1 MKKGLAMEGK
11 KASKIATAAALAV
24 MGVTSQANAQTTKE
38 PVRVALIDVH
48 PDRIDCDTKGVRMID
63 VTPERPEGFRS
74 ASAKA
79 GRTSHGVIVAT
90 SFVNEVRRVAPD
102 ADIEIYTINPFIKKS
117 GTGTDV
123 FSMRMLKEGLAR
135 LDGLNVRTAIITF
148 SVDGAED
155 GRRIAAQ
162 FLDRGMIT
170 FAAAP
175 NEPKDPSIYPAATP
189 GVIAIAE
196 GKTGASI
203 HKDPSYR
210 TFTRFVIDGYYVG
223 RSGETTGSSFATPR
237 AAAYAAIMVRSKPD
251 TTKQDVEAMFDRLG
265 HAYGTLPQG
274 VKRIGGDEM
283 LDELRTVAA
292 DARVRSITA
301 ISPASKD
308 SRSAGPEEHVLA
320 MASVTGSPRGR

>member
-1 MKKGLAMEGK
+1 MDRKT
-11 KASKIATAAALAV
+11 ASTIAAGAALSMLALT
-24 MGVTSQANAQTTKE
+24 GQASAQTSRE

-48 PDRIDCDTKGVRMID
+48 PDRIDCDGKGVRMID
-63 VTPERPEGFRS
+63 VTPPRPEGFRS
-74 ASAKA
+74 AAAKA
-79 GRTSHGVIVAT
+79 GRTSHGVLVAT
-90 SFVNEVRRVAPD
+90 SFVNEVRRIAPD
-102 ADIEIYTINPFIKKS
+102 TEIEIYTINPFIKKG

-123 FSMRMLKEGLAR
+123 FSMRMLKEGLAK
-135 LDGLNVRTAIITF
+135 LDGLNVRTAVITF

-175 NEPKDPSIYPAATP
+175 NAPKDPSIYPAATP

-203 HKDPSYR
+203 HKDPSYT
-210 TFTRFVIDGYYVG
+210 TFTKFVIDGYYVG

-237 AAAYAAIMVRSKPD
+237 AAAYAAIMVRSRPD

-265 HAYGTLPQG
+265 NSYRTLPDG
-274 VKRIGGDEM
+274 VKRIGGEEM
-283 LDELRTVAA
+283 VDELRTIAA
-292 DARVRSITA
+292 GTGTRSIA
-301 ISPASKD
+301 SISPPSK
-308 SRSAGPEEHVLA
+308 SSSSKKAGMDVQTLT
-320 MASVTGSPRGR
+320 MASLAGSRQGR

>member
-1 MKKGLAMEGK
+1 MDRKS
-11 KASKIATAAALAV
+11 ASKIATGAALSMLALT
-24 MGVTSQANAQTTKE
+24 GQATAQSNRE
-38 PVRVALIDVH
+38 PVKVALIDVH
-48 PDRIDCDTKGVRMID
+48 PDRIDCDAKGVRMID
-63 VTPERPEGFRS
+63 VTPARPEGFRS
-74 ASAKA
+74 AQAKA

-102 ADIEIYTINPFIKKS
+102 AEIEIYTINPFIKKG

-123 FSMRMLKEGLAR
+123 FSMRMLKEGLSK

-162 FLDRGMIT
+162 FLNRDMIT

-175 NEPKDPSIYPAATP
+175 NAPKDPSIYPAATP

-210 TFTRFVIDGYYVG
+210 TFTKFVIDGYYVG
-223 RSGETTGSSFATPR
+223 RSGESTGSSFATPR

-251 TTKQDVEAMFDRLG
+251 TTREDVETMFDRLG

-283 LDELRTVAA
+283 IDELRTTAK
-292 DARVRSITA
+292 DTTFRSIA
-301 ISPASKD
+301 SISPWSKKTVSTED
-308 SRSAGPEEHVLA
+308 GIQPVT
-320 MASVTGSPRGR
+320 MASLTTTSQGR